1 MSREQVSKEEAI
13 ETLRKQIAPEQY
25 LASLTTMRETYL
37 GRAAELLGNRD
48 LNAAS
53 NRTDPRDV
61 EMVNIQFD
69 EALADLSWRV
79 DTIND
84 RIADFEAN
92 KKDVTR
98 PFERQPDDPADAE
111 SMPEETEVE
120 ESALAASLTDEE
132 RADVEQA
139 VEESQ
144 PPTQSEHYAVGGGE
158 QGPPP
163 ESIDE
168 IAARRAQAEEAPEL
182 PDGGG

>member
-13 ETLRKQIAPEQY
+13 ENLRKQIAPEQY

-69 EALADLSWRV
+69 EALADLNWRV
-79 DTIND
+79 ETINE
-84 RIADFEAN
+84 RIDDFEVS
-92 KKDVTR
+92 KKGITR
-98 PFERQPDDPADAE
+98 PFDRQPDDPEDAE
-111 SMPEETEVE
+111 SMAETTEVD
-120 ESALAASLTDEE
+120 ESALVASLTKEQLAE
-132 RADVEQA
+132 VEKAIAVSNQDDQA
-139 VEESQ
+139 
-144 PPTQSEHYAVGGGE
+144 
-158 QGPPP
+158 PPP

-168 IAARRAQAEEAPEL
+168 IAARRAEVEEPQ
-182 PDGGG
+182 D

>member
-1 MSREQVSKEEAI
+1 MTRPVVSKEEAI
-13 ETLRKQIAPEQY
+13 DKLRAQIQPEQY
-25 LASLTTMRETYL
+25 LESLTNMRDTYL

-79 DTIND
+79 DTINE
-84 RIADFEAN
+84 RIDDFDAT

-98 PFERQPDDPADAE
+98 PFERQADNPEDAVADAE
-111 SMPEETEVE
+111 DFPEQTEVE
-120 ESALAASLTDEE
+120 ESALEASLTEE
-132 RADVEQA
+132 QRAA
-139 VEESQ
+139 VEEAVAESQ
-144 PPTQSEHYAVGGGE
+144 ES

-163 ESIDE
+163 ESVDE
-168 IAARRAQAEEAPEL
+168 IAARRAEATRPQDDQE
-182 PDGGG
+182 PPG